1 MKESETLLLMEG
13 GELDRFT
20 LILTRPLLRFRKAY
34 RLHRSL
40 SDLTGSKSEGTG

>member
-1 MKESETLLLMEG
+1 MKESETLLLLEG

-20 LILTRPLLRFRKAY
+20 FILTRPLICFSKAY
-34 RLHRSL
+34 CLHRSL